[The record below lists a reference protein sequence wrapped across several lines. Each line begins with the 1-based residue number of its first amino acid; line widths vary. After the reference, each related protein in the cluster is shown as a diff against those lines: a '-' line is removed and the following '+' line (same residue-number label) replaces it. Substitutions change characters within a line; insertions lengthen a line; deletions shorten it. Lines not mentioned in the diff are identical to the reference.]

1 MLHVLPDSSFCI
13 QWNRT
18 LFFFEGQEKN
28 VSKGLTFVNLNI
40 SLYYLKNA

>member
-1 MLHVLPDSSFCI
+1 MFSQTLHSAF
-13 QWNRT
+13 NGT
-18 LFFFEGQEKN
+18 ELFFFFGGQEKN